1 MSARH
6 LSYALDVFVQITG
19 DQTFA
24 HCTQVVLH
32 EGRHRQ
38 IRRMLA
44 SKGMHVC
51 RLKRVAIGPLTLGA
65 LPVGAVRELT
75 DAEVRRL
82 RQSAGLA

>member
-1 MSARH
+1 MPAICRMH
-6 LSYALDVFVQITG
+6 LTYSCRSQVTRL
-19 DQTFA
+19 FA